1 MYALFLT
8 SSRVYKFLMFMC
20 YLYFFTLQYL
30 NAGVILT
37 EGSLKAA
44 RIAVVHHHC
53 RYVHYFLQNVLPIN
67 LTLTD
72 EEKVIFYLN
81 LLKI

>member
-1 MYALFLT
+1 
-8 SSRVYKFLMFMC
+8 
-20 YLYFFTLQYL
+20 L

-53 RYVHYFLQNVLPIN
+53 IHAHYFLQNVLPIN

-72 EEKVIFYLN
+72 EEKVNIILVIP
-81 LLKI
+81 LQ